1 MDLLISM
8 KAETIER
15 GFEPHWSIMSMPT
28 AQSRGYFIA
37 EFREADQEKLRLLKR
52 YAGIL
57 EGKLDGNNFKV
68 ELTSYG
74 FMVKKRVDEDIEYMQ
89 AWERWVAFSRILYNE
104 LLEVIGD

>member
-15 GFEPHWSIMSMPT
+15 AFEPNWSIMSMPT

-37 EFREADQEKLRLLKR
+37 EFREADREKLGLLKR
-52 YAGIL
+52 YAEIL
-57 EGKLDGNNFKV
+57 VGKLDGNNFRV

-74 FMVKKRVDEDIEYMQ
+74 FIVKKRVDEDIEYMQ
-89 AWERWVAFSRILYNE
+89 AWEKWVVFSRMLYNE
-104 LLEVIGD
+104 LLGVIGD